1 MAGVGEAEAA
11 TPTRSAAPRASRAA
25 LADMVLMFIG
35 ASVPPAG
42 SLAQLCHR
50 PEESNH
56 EQNAE

>member
-1 MAGVGEAEAA
+1 
-11 TPTRSAAPRASRAA
+11 
-25 LADMVLMFIG
+25 MVLMFIG